1 MTGEYNFDWSEL
13 GSSLVELE
21 ESAGELSEFA
31 DEKEILIKELDE
43 GLQESSEE
51 FWHQVGRFFG
61 RLFDSG
67 CGHDLNLCIIIFYK
81 YFLGSPRCP
90 TPTFPPASW
99 EESRAL

>member
-43 GLQESSEE
+43 ELQETSEE
-51 FWHQVGRFFG
+51 LWHQLGRFFG

-67 CGHDLNLCIIIFYK
+67 CGHDSNSHIFY
-81 YFLGSPRCP
+81 F
-90 TPTFPPASW
+90 
-99 EESRAL
+99 